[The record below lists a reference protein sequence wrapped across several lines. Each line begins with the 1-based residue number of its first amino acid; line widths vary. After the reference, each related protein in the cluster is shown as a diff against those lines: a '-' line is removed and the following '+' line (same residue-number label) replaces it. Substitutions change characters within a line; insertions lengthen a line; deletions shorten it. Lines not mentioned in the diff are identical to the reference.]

1 MSTCTTS
8 TGHCPTVNVLRE
20 NRNKPIPEA
29 MDEKKIVFSDIVVI
43 CTGKLLESTKELGV
57 LVGELSMF
65 IVHKDG
71 RKKCIV
77 HVLSRNKIRGV
88 LSWKIIGI

>member
-1 MSTCTTS
+1 M
-8 TGHCPTVNVLRE
+8 
-20 NRNKPIPEA
+20 
-29 MDEKKIVFSDIVVI
+29 VI

-65 IVHKDG
+65 IIHKDG

-77 HVLSRNKIRGV
+77 HVLSKNKIRGV

>member
-1 MSTCTTS
+1 M
-8 TGHCPTVNVLRE
+8 
-20 NRNKPIPEA
+20 
-29 MDEKKIVFSDIVVI
+29 KKIVFSDIVVI

-77 HVLSRNKIRGV
+77 HVLSRNKIRGA